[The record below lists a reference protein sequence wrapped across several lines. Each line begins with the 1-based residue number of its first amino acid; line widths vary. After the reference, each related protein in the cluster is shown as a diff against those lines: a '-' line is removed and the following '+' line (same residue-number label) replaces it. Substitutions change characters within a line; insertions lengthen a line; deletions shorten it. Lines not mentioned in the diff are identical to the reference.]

1 MVCSD
6 GNRGYLGLN
15 LGCYVVILRKY
26 LTFLLYKVGTLYA
39 HSLEDR

>member
-6 GNRGYLGLN
+6 KNREYLVLN
-15 LGCYVVILRKY
+15 LGCYVVVSMNY

-39 HSLEDR
+39 HSFEDR